1 MGFLADG
8 SRRPYAHK
16 VPQAKRDSGPWGEAI
31 RYWLNERRWSQ
42 SDLARATQLQPK
54 TISRIVRGFHTQT
67 RLLEQIAAA
76 LGVALDR
83 VLVSPLH
90 GPHDDRRE
98 LLRGII
104 TDTLR
109 SFEFETPIAEET
121 LNLAKRIHKLRPD
134 LRDAAERTVVDFERL
149 KIRRKAVT
157 SKRRTK

>member
-1 MGFLADG
+1 M
-8 SRRPYAHK
+8 
-16 VPQAKRDSGPWGEAI
+16 PQAKRDSGPWGEAI

-90 GPHDDRRE
+90 GPQTERRA
-98 LLRGII
+98 LLRSMM
-104 TDTLR
+104 TDMLR
-109 SFEFETPIAEET
+109 SFEFETPVSDET
-121 LNLAKRIHKLRPD
+121 LELAKRIHKLPPT
-134 LRDAAERTVVDFERL
+134 LREAAERTVVDFERL

-157 SKRRTK
+157 SKRRPK